1 MDDRIF
7 RRVKESFD
15 RQNFLSLSGA
25 ELETVGKGAVSISCR
40 RRPDLTQQ
48 QGLLHGGVVT
58 TIADVTCGY
67 TALTVMPEG
76 REVLTVEFK
85 INLLRPVLTE
95 KIRAIGKVV
104 KTGKSLVITESE
116 VFDEET
122 GKLLAKMLATMIPT
136 ALEKGRER

>member
-15 RQNFLSLSGA
+15 RQNFLSLIGA

-95 KIRAIGKVV
+95 KIR
-104 KTGKSLVITESE
+104 L
-116 VFDEET
+116 
-122 GKLLAKMLATMIPT
+122 
-136 ALEKGRER
+136 

>member
-15 RQNFLSLSGA
+15 RQNFLSLIGA
-25 ELETVGKGAVSISCR
+25 ELETVGKGAVIISCR

-48 QGLLHGGVVT
+48 QGFLQGGVVK

-95 KIRAIGKVV
+95 KIR
-104 KTGKSLVITESE
+104 L
-116 VFDEET
+116 
-122 GKLLAKMLATMIPT
+122 
-136 ALEKGRER
+136 